1 MTLIKKERRKSP
13 INSTVVSRITEP
25 ARLFCIKKF
34 FQYVSLFGT
43 NVYYWKFPVCLF
55 IFECVNFSILNESS
69 KIMIFFS
76 EILLKS
82 IFFSKCRTILKCDK
96 FSSVKQ
102 VFVHISK
109 TGFFVFGISNVRV
122 PKCYLHVH
130 YLKQDEMSAN
140 YCQKIVSVNIP

>member
-69 KIMIFFS
+69 KIMIFF
-76 EILLKS
+76 LKFFWNQFS
-82 IFFSKCRTILKCDK
+82 FQNVELSWNVTNFQASNKFLFIFQRPVSLFL
-96 FSSVKQ
+96 
-102 VFVHISK
+102 
-109 TGFFVFGISNVRV
+109 GFQMFVF
-122 PKCYLHVH
+122 YLHAH